1 MNSIFI
7 KRQTS
12 FFIKLLLF
20 AILIFAIHTYLAS
33 YFIKETLFFPLW
45 QIYMFHII
53 ITYSIYTT
61 INYKYSKGKTEIFNT
76 FMLSTLLKMVISI
89 LFLLPLLLS
98 DFEHK
103 KPDVFN
109 FFGPYFLFLAFEVY
123 SISAFLKDR

>member
-1 MNSIFI
+1 MNSIFK
-7 KRQTS
+7 KRQAS
-12 FFIKLLLF
+12 FLLKLTLF

-33 YFIKETLFFPLW
+33 YFIMETLFFPLW
-45 QIYMFHII
+45 QIYAFHFV
-53 ITYSIYTT
+53 ITYALYTA
-61 INYKYSKGKTEIFNT
+61 INYQFSKGKKEIFNT

-89 LFLLPLLLS
+89 LFLLPLILS

-123 SISAFLKDR
+123 SISAFLKDS